1 MIVVRETWKQVFLK
15 LFFSIFLIQNKFV
28 HKSFFNVILREE
40 KKREIKFFQAKK
52 IGTLWIC
59 SFNNFRNKISHF
71 LR

>member
-1 MIVVRETWKQVFLK
+1 MIIREDACKYQSENDRETWKQVFLE

-52 IGTLWIC
+52 IGTL
-59 SFNNFRNKISHF
+59 
-71 LR
+71 

>member
-1 MIVVRETWKQVFLK
+1 MIIREDACKYQKMIVVRETWKQVFLK

-52 IGTLWIC
+52 IGTL
-59 SFNNFRNKISHF
+59 
-71 LR
+71 

>member
-52 IGTLWIC
+52 IGTL
-59 SFNNFRNKISHF
+59 
-71 LR
+71 

>member
-1 MIVVRETWKQVFLK
+1 MIIKTRVNINQKMIVVRETWKQVFLK

-52 IGTLWIC
+52 IGTL
-59 SFNNFRNKISHF
+59 
-71 LR
+71 